1 MPLVSILM
9 TAYNREPYIG
19 YAIDSVLASTFTD
32 WELIIVDDGSTDKTV
47 SIAKAYEAKDERI
60 KLYINDKNL
69 GDYGNRN
76 KAASLAKGKYLQYV
90 DSDDML
96 HSDSLEETVAIMEA
110 DEGID
115 IAMVGSDAKI
125 EQRDFQKKEAV
136 KEHFFREGFLN
147 MGPGST
153 IMRREFFERIGHY
166 PELYGPAND
175 AYFHLKAAALG
186 RIVLLDRDIMF
197 YRIHEGQEK
206 NNTYSYLSNNFRYQ
220 ADALKELPLG
230 LSQEEI
236 SWLSV
241 KNKRR
246 FTVNL
251 SKYLAKTKSLTKTLQ
266 AAKKGNMHW
275 LDPAKGLVHIQH
287 LRSYHKPIDPPKK
300 VNKLLRFIQDGIC
313 KLPFN
318 SGFHLFNRIFSHG
331 NKGMIVAL
339 HRVLGNDEVGS
350 PHNSILEI
358 KAQKLEALIEQLIA
372 LQVQFVSLKKAR
384 EILASG
390 KHPSRPIVHFSFDD
404 AYKDNLTLALP
415 IFEKY
420 KVPFSVF
427 VTSDFIDDPQPFV
440 WWYMLD
446 IIMQEKLPLHFE
458 KYGVQVNYN
467 LEGQQSTPTNF
478 TELAEFI
485 GINIDRDLEYF
496 KNKLTE
502 ALPNNL
508 LSRMPAMLT
517 WPDLRMLQ
525 ESGLCEIGNHSK
537 SHPRFSNLTQ
547 EQKLFQVRHCAQR
560 IQVELGFMPTIFSY
574 PYGAASDIGY
584 AHKNGAWLKAE
595 GIDVAVSTEPKELNG
610 SNNLLLLPR
619 VFFTNAFNG
628 YTVKSRLSGMYQSR
642 K

>member
-1 MPLVSILM
+1 MALVSILM

-19 YAIDSVLASTFTD
+19 YAIDSVLASTFKD
-32 WELIIVDDGSTDKTV
+32 WELIIVDDGSKDKTV
-47 SIAKAYEAKDERI
+47 SIAQAYELKDERI
-60 KLYINDKNL
+60 KLYINEKNL

-76 KAASLAKGKYLQYV
+76 RAAALAKGKYLQYV

-96 HSDSLEETVAIMEA
+96 HRDSLAETVAIMEA
-110 DEGID
+110 DAGID

-125 EQRDFQKKEAV
+125 EQRDFQIKEAV
-136 KEHFFREGFLN
+136 KEHFFKEGFLN

-153 IMRREFFERIGHY
+153 IMRRDFFERIGKY

-206 NNTYSYLSNNFRYQ
+206 NNTYSYLSNNFKYQ

-230 LSQEEI
+230 LSKEEI

-251 SKYLAKTKSLTKTLQ
+251 SKYLAKTKSIGKTLE
-266 AAKKGNMHW
+266 AAKKGKMHW
-275 LDPAKGLVHIQH
+275 LDPAKGLLHIQH
-287 LRSYHKPIDPPKK
+287 FRSYHKPIDSPKK
-300 VNKLLRFIQDGIC
+300 INKLYRFIEDGIC

-318 SGFHLFNRIFSHG
+318 AGFPLFRKLFS
-331 NKGMIVAL
+331 NDNWGMIVAL
-339 HRVLGNDEVGS
+339 HRVLGNEEVGS
-350 PHNSILEI
+350 THNSILEI
-358 KAQKLEALIEQLIA
+358 KVQKLEELIQQLLA
-372 LQVQFVSLKKAR
+372 LQVQFVTLKEAK
-384 EILASG
+384 EILACNN
-390 KHPSRPIVHFSFDD
+390 KPNKPIVHFSFDD

-420 KVPFSVF
+420 RVPFSVF
-427 VTSDFIDDPQPFV
+427 VTSDFVDEQQPFV

-446 IIMQEKLPLHFE
+446 IIMQERLPLHFE
-458 KYGVQVNYN
+458 KYGVELKYN
-467 LEGQQSTPTNF
+467 AEGEESVPTNF
-478 TELAEFI
+478 NELAEFI
-485 GINIDRDLEYF
+485 GINIDRDFTYF

-502 ALPNNL
+502 ALPDNL
-508 LSRMPAMLT
+508 LSKMPPMLT
-517 WPDLRMLQ
+517 WSDLKKLQ

-537 SHPRFSNLTQ
+537 SHPRFANLTQ
-547 EQKLFQVRHCAQR
+547 EQKINQIQHCGKR
-560 IQVELGFMPTIFSY
+560 IEAELGFVPTIFSY

-584 AHKNGAWLKAE
+584 ANKKGEWLKEE
-595 GIDVAVSTEPKELNG
+595 GIELAVTTEPKPLNS

-619 VFFTNAFNG
+619 VFFTDAFNN
-628 YTVKSRLSGMYQSR
+628 YTVKSRLSGIYQSR